1 MIRRPPRS
9 TRTDT
14 LFPYTTLF
22 RSRERPARAVPRPA
36 PDAAGAQ
43 CLAGVPPAAQR
54 RRRDRLSYLR
64 PAPPLSGVH
73 ALCVASL
80 ARDRGARLD
89 AAAAD
94 TLAQPGAAAARSPD
108 RPSPRQPLRSE
119 ERRVGKACV
128 RTGRSRW
135 S

>member
-94 TLAQPGAAAARSPD
+94 TL
-108 RPSPRQPLRSE
+108 RSE
-119 ERRVGKACV
+119 EHTSELQSLM
-128 RTGRSRW
+128 RTSYHVLCLKKTKTH
-135 S
+135 